1 MVHTACLPKD
11 IMINKKKHKKRYSA
25 SALKMSRKEFHLQA
39 NFSRIQLAPNTEI
52 KIKLV
57 SNYNTA
63 NKMLYHRLILN
74 TAKFPRFGSHK
85 EQRKTVLNR
94 TAKVFEERMVQRMNA
109 ACLSKYSAF
118 SIFPSILKASNH
130 SGERCIDGIHKT
142 RYLCI

>member
-1 MVHTACLPKD
+1 MVHTACLLKD
-11 IMINKKKHKKRYSA
+11 TIINKKKHKKRYSA

-39 NFSRIQLAPNTEI
+39 KFSRIQLAPNTEI

-74 TAKFPRFGSHK
+74 MAKFPRFSSHK
-85 EQRKTVLNR
+85 EQRKT
-94 TAKVFEERMVQRMNA
+94 TKVFEERMVQRMNA

-118 SIFPSILKASNH
+118 SIFPSILQASNH
-130 SGERCIDGIHKT
+130 LGEQCIDRIHKT